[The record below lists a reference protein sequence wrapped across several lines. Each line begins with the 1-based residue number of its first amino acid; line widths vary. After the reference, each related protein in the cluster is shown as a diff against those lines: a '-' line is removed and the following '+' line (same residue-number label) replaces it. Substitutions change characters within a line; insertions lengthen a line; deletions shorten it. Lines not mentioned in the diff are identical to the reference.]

1 VNTGMIFL
9 VPLNARDSG
18 STEELLELVKNDS
31 AP

>member
-1 VNTGMIFL
+1 VKTGMIFL

-18 STEELLELVKNDS
+18 SAKELLELVKKDS